1 VSLRRLLA
9 VLAALAVVR
18 VGIAL
23 AVLAAHG
30 SKLPLVP
37 RYDWRGFEGDANGY
51 YSAARGLLSAA
62 TAPAA
67 AGAAALCVLL
77 ALGLVLGLR
86 RRRAPR
92 WSQVLAAAAGAAGAA
107 TAVVAEMAPA
117 GAPVVGWPLLW
128 AIPLAPLRVFGEP
141 SVHAAWGVGVALS
154 LLFVAAATVACG
166 LLGREA
172 TGSDR
177 VGIGAAAL
185 FMCWPLLTGLLGGE
199 QAWENGTWLV
209 DAGLHLYT
217 EPLSTALVTAAL
229 VLVVRRA
236 SRETEHAAAGL
247 LLGFSTVVKLTN
259 GVIALALLPL
269 VWWRRGP
276 RAAAVYAAG
285 AALWAP
291 LVAVYWNKG
300 YIANYGGSIS
310 ASDHPWG
317 LRYAA
322 DNWTDSLLFTPTVL
336 AILAPL
342 AIAGLLAIRE
352 RWPRLVLLAPI
363 VVTAAVYTVYYVT
376 ALHPR
381 FLFVALP
388 CLFVLEAAGAAAL
401 AVRVRGART

>member
-1 VSLRRLLA
+1 
-9 VLAALAVVR
+9 
-18 VGIAL
+18 
-23 AVLAAHG
+23 
-30 SKLPLVP
+30 
-37 RYDWRGFEGDANGY
+37 
-51 YSAARGLLSAA
+51 
-62 TAPAA
+62 
-67 AGAAALCVLL
+67 
-77 ALGLVLGLR
+77 
-86 RRRAPR
+86 
-92 WSQVLAAAAGAAGAA
+92 
-107 TAVVAEMAPA
+107 
-117 GAPVVGWPLLW
+117 VVGWPLLW
-128 AIPLAPLRVFGEP
+128 AIPLAPLRLFGEP

-154 LLFVAAATVACG
+154 LLFVAVATVACG

-177 VGIGAAAL
+177 VGIGAATL
-185 FMCWPLLTGLLGGE
+185 FTCWPLLTALLGGE

-236 SRETEHAAAGL
+236 SREAEHAAAGL

-269 VWWRRGP
+269 VGWRRGP

-322 DNWTDSLLFTPTVL
+322 DNWTGSLLFTPTVL

-342 AIAGLLAIRE
+342 AIAGLLGVRE
-352 RWPRLVLLAPI
+352 RWPRLVLLAPL
-363 VVTAAVYTVYYVT
+363 VVTAAVYTVYHVT